1 MSEQTVLMQA
11 ARQFVPD
18 LTESEPVGTAAHLV
32 RVRSGNRDILVRQ
45 WPEATTGSEARF
57 AVEVLARAH
66 AASEVFPDPLRQPDD
81 GVVPVGDRHF
91 SAFTWLPGQPL
102 VRYGDFRTPG
112 GDIVD
117 VPLPASAPAPAIVQ
131 QAARAIGAFH
141 AATAELA
148 EGQGSKHPLMSHLG
162 QAERTW
168 ETQRRR
174 VGRAAADFPE
184 IRRWLRCG
192 HRIIAIASDL
202 VRQAGDTGNRVVVVH
217 GDLWPAN
224 LLVDGTGEARQLTG
238 IAGWSSLTVDTPLID
253 LAHLVTHM
261 SGWSGARAED
271 VLAAYTDAAPLTPVE
286 RRLLPVVAAIDL
298 LPTVGDLL
306 ILAFVDEEMAT
317 HEAQPVL
324 RSGMKSLLSSLE
336 NLTHILAPDDE
347 WAQRQTN
354 ANRQER
360 RSSTPRTPRG
370 SRTKQAR
377 RPGSGQSR
385 QR

>member
-1 MSEQTVLMQA
+1 
-11 ARQFVPD
+11 
-18 LTESEPVGTAAHLV
+18 
-32 RVRSGNRDILVRQ
+32 
-45 WPEATTGSEARF
+45 
-57 AVEVLARAH
+57 
-66 AASEVFPDPLRQPDD
+66 
-81 GVVPVGDRHF
+81 VVALGDRYY
-91 SAFTWLPGQPL
+91 SAFGWLPGQPL

-112 GDIVD
+112 GETVD
-117 VPLPASAPAPAIVQ
+117 VPLPASAPAPEVVQ
-131 QAARAIGAFH
+131 DAARAIGRLH
-141 AATAELA
+141 AATVDLA
-148 EGQGSKHPLMSHLG
+148 ADKGSKHPLMSHLG

-168 ETQRRR
+168 ENQRRR
-174 VGRAAADFPE
+174 VGRSAADFPE

-192 HRIIAIASDL
+192 HRVVATAGDL
-202 VRQAGDTGNRVVVVH
+202 VRQAGETGNRLSVVH

-224 LLVDGTGEARQLTG
+224 LLVKGAGDARHLTG
-238 IAGWSSLTVDTPLID
+238 VAGWSSVKVDTPLID
-253 LAHLVTHM
+253 LAHLVTHT

-271 VLAAYTDAAPLTPVE
+271 VLAAYTDAAPISPVE

-298 LPTVGDLL
+298 LPTVGDVL

-324 RSGMKSLLSSLE
+324 RSGLKSLLSSLE
-336 NLTHILAPDDE
+336 NLTQILAPDDE

-360 RSSTPRTPRG
+360 RSSSPRTPRG
-370 SRTKQAR
+370 TRTKQAR